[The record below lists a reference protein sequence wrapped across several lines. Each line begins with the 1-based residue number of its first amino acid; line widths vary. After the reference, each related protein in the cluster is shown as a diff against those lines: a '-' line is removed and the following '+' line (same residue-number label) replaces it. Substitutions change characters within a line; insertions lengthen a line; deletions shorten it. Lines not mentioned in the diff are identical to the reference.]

1 MLRNLVTVWDPTRI
15 KDRTPCVLG
24 AVGARRCGKSTSIAH
39 LVYQMY
45 EVFDLVICFVGS
57 AACSPTLEAMM
68 DRHPKWDTRMFFSSW
83 NQPLIDKLLSQQENL
98 KKAGVNRQVLIL
110 MDDVILTGKAT
121 DQLAHMCMRGRH
133 FNISVMMAAVS
144 YTSISKRSRRSLDF
158 LLVFS
163 CPMQGDRK
171 VLSWEYAQNSSTA
184 DWVMNNLEENQ
195 CLVFETSRKVQRLFV
210 WKSQLLVPE
219 DFRSAGARSTLPVL
233 SRCGSGSAL
242 AHESEGRWASHRR
255 GSSSSRNRTK
265 FAGLREDD
273 GSDEKAGVSLS
284 AVPGSASSSP
294 RGVEA
299 SSV

>member
-1 MLRNLVTVWDPTRI
+1 
-15 KDRTPCVLG
+15 
-24 AVGARRCGKSTSIAH
+24 
-39 LVYQMY
+39 MY

-68 DRHPKWDTRMFFSSW
+68 EAHPKWDTRMFFSHW
-83 NQPLIDKLLSQQENL
+83 NQPLIDKLQDQQEKL
-98 KKAGVNRQVLIL
+98 KKAGIDRQVLIL

-121 DQLAHMCMRGRH
+121 DQLAHLCMRGRH

-195 CLVFETSRKVQRLFV
+195 CLVFETSRKLQRGKFSVYLCGRVSFF
-210 WKSQLLVPE
+210 
-219 DFRSAGARSTLPVL
+219 FRRT
-233 SRCGSGSAL
+233 SGL
-242 AHESEGRWASHRR
+242 
-255 GSSSSRNRTK
+255 
-265 FAGLREDD
+265 LREGQGYRSSNNAEANLLEIAYRKSD
-273 GSDEKAGVSLS
+273 GL
-284 AVPGSASSSP
+284 PT
-294 RGVEA
+294 VEELLLLEIVRNFRDCRKTTDRMKKQA
-299 SSV
+299 

>member
-1 MLRNLVTVWDPTRI
+1 
-15 KDRTPCVLG
+15 
-24 AVGARRCGKSTSIAH
+24 
-39 LVYQMY
+39 MY
-45 EVFDLVICFVGS
+45 DVFDLVICFVGS

-68 DRHPKWDTRMFFSSW
+68 ERHPKWDTRMFFSSW
-83 NQPLIDKLLSQQENL
+83 NQPLVDKLLEQQENL
-98 KKAGVNRQVLIL
+98 KKAGVERQVLIL

-195 CLVFETSRKVQRLFV
+195 CLVFETSRKNQRLFV
-210 WKSQLLVPE
+210 WKSQLLLPE
-219 DFRSAGARSTLPVL
+219 DFRCGARSALPVL
-233 SRCGSGSAL
+233 SRCGNGQAL
-242 AHESEGRWASHRR
+242 DRESETRWASHRR
-255 GSSSSRNRTK
+255 GTASSRNRTQ
-265 FAGLREDD
+265 FSGLSEEAGVE
-273 GSDEKAGVSLS
+273 EKAGVCLS
-284 AVPGSASSSP
+284 PGRTSGSVSSSP

-299 SSV
+299 LNG

>member
-1 MLRNLVTVWDPTRI
+1 
-15 KDRTPCVLG
+15 
-24 AVGARRCGKSTSIAH
+24 
-39 LVYQMY
+39 MY

-68 DRHPKWDTRMFFSSW
+68 ERHPKWDTRMFFSSW
-83 NQPLIDKLLSQQENL
+83 NQPLIDKLLEQQEKL
-98 KKAGVNRQVLIL
+98 KKAGVDRQVLIL

-210 WKSQLLVPE
+210 WKSQLLLPD
-219 DFRSAGARSTLPVL
+219 DFRSPAGAKRALPVL
-233 SRCGSGSAL
+233 SRPGSESTL
-242 AHESEGRWASHRR
+242 DHESEGRWASHRR
-255 GSSSSRNRTK
+255 GTASSRSRTR
-265 FAGLREDD
+265 FSGLLEEE
-273 GSDEKAGVSLS
+273 GLEEKGVCLSDER
-284 AVPGSASSSP
+284 GSASLV
-294 RGVEA
+294 REELRL
-299 SSV
+299 

>member
-1 MLRNLVTVWDPTRI
+1 
-15 KDRTPCVLG
+15 
-24 AVGARRCGKSTSIAH
+24 
-39 LVYQMY
+39 
-45 EVFDLVICFVGS
+45 
-57 AACSPTLEAMM
+57 MM
-68 DRHPKWDTRMFFSSW
+68 ERHPKWDTRMFFSSW
-83 NQPLIDKLLSQQENL
+83 NQPLVDKLLEQQENL
-98 KKAGVNRQVLIL
+98 KKAGVDRQVLIL

-210 WKSQLLVPE
+210 WKSQLLLPE
-219 DFRSAGARSTLPVL
+219 DFRGSGARSGLPVL
-233 SRCGSGSAL
+233 EQCGNASAL
-242 AHESEGRWASHRR
+242 DRESEGRWASHRR
-255 GSSSSRNRTK
+255 GNTSSRNRTK
-265 FAGLREDD
+265 FSGLQEDD
-273 GSDEKAGVSLS
+273 GSEEKAGVSLYG
-284 AVPGSASSSP
+284 ARESASLSP

-299 SSV
+299 STE

>member
-1 MLRNLVTVWDPTRI
+1 MRNLVTVWDPERI
-15 KDRTPCVLG
+15 QDRIPCVLA
-24 AVGARRCGKSTSIAH
+24 AVGARRCGKSTSVAH

-68 DRHPKWDTRMFFSSW
+68 EAHPKWDTRMFFSHW
-83 NQPLIDKLLSQQENL
+83 NQPLIDKLQDQQEKL
-98 KKAGVNRQVLIL
+98 KKAGIDRQVLIL

-121 DQLAHMCMRGRH
+121 DQLAHLCMRGRH

-195 CLVFETSRKVQRLFV
+195 CLVFETSRKIQRLFV
-210 WKSQLLVPE
+210 WKSQLLLPE
-219 DFRSAGARSTLPVL
+219 DFRSAAGRSRLPVL
-233 SRCGSGSAL
+233 EQCGSESARDCV
-242 AHESEGRWASHRR
+242 SEERWASHRR
-255 GSSSSRNRTK
+255 GTASARNRTK
-265 FAGLREDD
+265 FSGLQEDD
-273 GSDEKAGVSLS
+273 GSDEKAGVTLADEPENASLR
-284 AVPGSASSSP
+284 PP
-294 RGVEA
+294 EVEA
-299 SSV
+299 ST